1 MLFVGM
7 HSLTLSQ
14 QTLLFPLALVLL
26 TACQNGAGTDNVH
39 GVAVD
44 GTGLYGE
51 FELHPTPGNI
61 PAVTDPRFII
71 HDDSQDTLL
80 WVLAALRGGHTVGV
94 ADGDLDDMIGT
105 IRDVAVSDSL
115 VYYVDGSYS
124 HVRAYNSEGHLVDI
138 IGGPGEGPGEFS
150 LVRKVAV
157 TDTGQDV
164 HVVVG
169 SGARTVSV
177 FSRNQGGSHEFRT
190 SFRVA
195 VAFANSDMC
204 AMHGHVYTPGYSE
217 DLDGVIH
224 KYTLEGEYVSSF
236 GERYNDPHLIVRAKM
251 AEGGNMECNTTHH
264 TLLYTHPNAPIATAF
279 AESGDI
285 IWQIRLA
292 DARIASKG
300 ARYIETGHLAI
311 GSLPPLVDES
321 GHLEIT
327 GGARGNSFWLTRRE
341 RLSEDG
347 ARWANHFYKVD
358 VLSGYGKYLGVH
370 PVNFQLSSGI
380 IVRTMDQDR
389 LYTSRSS
396 PYPQLGIHPIPSAT
410 R

>member
-1 MLFVGM
+1 M
-7 HSLTLSQ
+7 
-14 QTLLFPLALVLL
+14 
-26 TACQNGAGTDNVH
+26 
-39 GVAVD
+39 
-44 GTGLYGE
+44 
-51 FELHPTPGNI
+51 
-61 PAVTDPRFII
+61 
-71 HDDSQDTLL
+71 
-80 WVLAALRGGHTVGV
+80 LAALRGGHTVGV
-94 ADGDLDDMIGT
+94 ADGDSDDMIGQ

-124 HVRAYNSEGHLVDI
+124 HVRAYNFEGHLADI

-157 TDTGQDV
+157 TGTGKDV

-169 SGARTVSV
+169 SAARTVSV
-177 FSRNQGGSHEFRT
+177 FSRNRGGNHEFRT

-195 VAFANSDMC
+195 AKFINSDMC
-204 AMHGHVYTPGYSE
+204 AMHGHVYTTGYSE

-236 GERYNDPHLIVRAKM
+236 GERYNDPHLIVREKM
-251 AEGGNMECNTTHH
+251 AEGSNMECNTTHH
-264 TLLYTHPNAPIATAF
+264 TLLYTRPNAPIATAF
-279 AESGDI
+279 TESGDM

-300 ARYIETGHLAI
+300 AKYVKTGHLAI
-311 GSLPPLVDES
+311 GSLPPLVGES

-327 GGARGNSFWLTRRE
+327 GEARGNSFWLTRRE

-347 ARWANHFYKVD
+347 TRWANHFYKVD
-358 VLSGYGKYLGVH
+358 VLSGHGKYLGVH

-380 IVRTMDQDR
+380 VVRTMDQER
-389 LYTSRSS
+389 LFTSRSA